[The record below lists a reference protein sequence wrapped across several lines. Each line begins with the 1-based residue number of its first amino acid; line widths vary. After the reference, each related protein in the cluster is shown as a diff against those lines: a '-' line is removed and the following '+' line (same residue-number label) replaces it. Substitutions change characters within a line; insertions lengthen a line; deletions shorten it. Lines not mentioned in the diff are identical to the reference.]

1 MNKTMGHV
9 LWRQYRV
16 YVAWFLA
23 GVLVG
28 VMFADWLRSI
38 VAVLFLA
45 GVVLALYFIWIYFDN
60 LKKQ

>member
-1 MNKTMGHV
+1 MNKTIGRRV
-9 LWRQYRV
+9 WRQYRV
-16 YVAWFLA
+16 HIVWFIA
-23 GVLVG
+23 GIVVG

-38 VAVLFLA
+38 VTVLFVA